1 MKPFLSLG
9 RPSSTG
15 MGGLVHPV
23 PRKVVVHMFR
33 TSPRLIHRR
42 CLALTA
48 SLMIG
53 TMLTGHVA
61 LADASPA
68 ADSPGATPI
77 PVSPV
82 AEDQSL
88 IEQLPGDDDVVLVA
102 GVAAITALGLTGLA
116 LLDRRPPVT
125 EQDASDFDAE

>member
-1 MKPFLSLG
+1 
-9 RPSSTG
+9 

-33 TSPRLIHRR
+33 TPPGLIHRR
-42 CLALTA
+42 CLAVTA
-48 SLMIG
+48 SLMLG
-53 TMLTGHVA
+53 TMLAGQVA
-61 LADASPA
+61 LADGSPA
-68 ADSPGATPI
+68 AVTFGATPI

-88 IEQLPGDDDVVLVA
+88 IEQLPGDDDAVLVA
-102 GVAAITALGLTGLA
+102 GVAAVTVLGLTGLA

-125 EQDASDFDAE
+125 EQDASDFDLE

>member
-1 MKPFLSLG
+1 
-9 RPSSTG
+9 

-23 PRKVVVHMFR
+23 LRKVVVLMFL
-33 TSPRLIHRR
+33 TPPRLIHQR

-48 SLMIG
+48 GLMIG
-53 TMLTGHVA
+53 TMLTGQVA
-61 LADASPA
+61 LADGSPA
-68 ADSPGATPI
+68 AVSSGATPI

-82 AEDQSL
+82 AEDQNL

-102 GVAAITALGLTGLA
+102 GVAAVTVLGLTGLA

-125 EQDASDFDAE
+125 EQDGGDPDLD

>member
-1 MKPFLSLG
+1 
-9 RPSSTG
+9 

-23 PRKVVVHMFR
+23 PRKVVVLMFR
-33 TSPRLIHRR
+33 TPPRSIHRR
-42 CLALTA
+42 CLAMMA
-48 SLMIG
+48 SLMMG
-53 TMLTGHVA
+53 TMLTGQVA
-61 LADASPA
+61 LADGSPTVV
-68 ADSPGATPI
+68 SPGATPI

-102 GVAAITALGLTGLA
+102 GVTAVTVLGLTGLA